1 MTDIKTAGF
10 LGFPEKRWKTKE
22 NRQEDIRK
30 QNKMTVITPRY
41 KNGGTEAA
49 IVNSYCKL

>member
-1 MTDIKTAGF
+1 MTDIKRTGF
-10 LGFPEKRWKTKE
+10 LGFPEKRWQTKE
-22 NRQEDIRK
+22 KREEDIRK
-30 QNKMTVITPRY
+30 QNKITVITLCE